1 MSGVSVPI
9 FPPKLFN
16 ILHERHTIQL
26 QNATLGWAC
35 AAQKLNVNVC
45 RVMSVCL
52 SFFFLESASFFHMW
66 FLEACINKWVLF
78 WSAAVRTGE
87 CQRGGDPTALR
98 CMTPGTGSTSWG
110 LLPLS
115 IISPMSRCH
124 MQVSA
129 FWETLYLHRVSA
141 DPAVQEIYWFLDW
154 MLGCIK
160 LCDRWFSARAVG
172 WDSLFIKT
180 FASIKHLKTPRKWL
194 QVQSF
199 ANEKTTWKATALSQ
213 RAGQFSSQLLQ
224 ASHWCKATIATLA
237 TRRQP
242 LASCNVLWR

>member
-1 MSGVSVPI
+1 MSMRCPETQCQRVP
-9 FPPKLFN
+9 
-16 ILHERHTIQL
+16 
-26 QNATLGWAC
+26 C
-35 AAQKLNVNVC
+35 D
-45 RVMSVCL
+45 VCL
-52 SFFFLESASFFHMW
+52 SVFFFFLESASFFHMW

-160 LCDRWFSARAVG
+160 LCDRWFSARDVG

-180 FASIKHLKTPRKWL
+180 SASIKHLKTPIKWL
-194 QVQSF
+194 EVQSF
-199 ANEKTTWKATALSQ
+199 ANEKQLERRLHFPRGPVNFLVNFSRLPIDARQ
-213 RAGQFSSQLLQ
+213 R
-224 ASHWCKATIATLA
+224 
-237 TRRQP
+237 
-242 LASCNVLWR
+242 